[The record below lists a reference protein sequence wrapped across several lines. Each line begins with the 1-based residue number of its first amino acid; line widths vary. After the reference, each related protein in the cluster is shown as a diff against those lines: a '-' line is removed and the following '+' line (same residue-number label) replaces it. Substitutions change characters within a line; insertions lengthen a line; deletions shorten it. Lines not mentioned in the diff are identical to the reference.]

1 MPHQLCKDSPAAPF
15 RLTTSSFA
23 ETMSTLDSLDSR
35 GVPMS
40 IFKPHTETAVVKLT
54 LRGVPDRPGMAAGI
68 FSALGE
74 RGINVELITA
84 SAIGGGRSDV
94 AFVVRQMDLDA
105 ATDRINNMKKDFG
118 ATGVDHDPNV
128 AIVAMHVAE
137 LVQTPGTAGRMFAA
151 LSGRGINI
159 DMIST
164 SMASITCLIA
174 ENRVEDAVR
183 VLDEEFGKD

>member
-1 MPHQLCKDSPAAPF
+1 MPA
-15 RLTTSSFA
+15 
-23 ETMSTLDSLDSR
+23 
-35 GVPMS
+35 
-40 IFKPHTETAVVKLT
+40 FKPHTETKVVKVT
-54 LRGVPDRPGMAAGI
+54 LRGVPDQPGMAAGI

-74 RGINVELITA
+74 EGVNVELITA

-94 AFVVRQMDLDA
+94 AFVVRQPDLDSAFEKVQRLKNDLKA
-105 ATDRINNMKKDFG
+105 A
-118 ATGVDHDPNV
+118 GVDQDPNV

-164 SMASITCLIA
+164 SMASITCLIP

-183 VLDEEFGKD
+183 VLEEEFGKS

>member
-1 MPHQLCKDSPAAPF
+1 MSANKEA
-15 RLTTSSFA
+15 
-23 ETMSTLDSLDSR
+23 TMSA
-35 GVPMS
+35 
-40 IFKPHTETAVVKLT
+40 FKPHTETNVVKIT

-68 FSALGE
+68 FSTLGE
-74 RGINVELITA
+74 AGINVELITA

-94 AFVVRQMDLDA
+94 AFVIKQVDIESAFDRVRELQMELS
-105 ATDRINNMKKDFG
+105 
-118 ATGVDHDPNV
+118 ATGVDQDPNV

-151 LSGRGINI
+151 LSGSGINI

-174 ENRVEDAVR
+174 ENRVEDAVN
-183 VLDEEFGKD
+183 VLEEEFGKS